1 MLDGILQAITPK
13 SWARVDEEAIKQ
25 KREEWLSQIPTTDTV
40 DGEEVEEK
48 IIVFF
53 EEAEE
58 VRAEPE
64 LGGLGPGLTGEYTL
78 YNFVVGRNEK
88 RWKMK
93 KRFSQF
99 HAFDSLFTDYL
110 KSLGVEESRLP
121 EMSPSLVKARTA
133 ALQDYMK
140 MLVEEKD
147 FVREP
152 MLRAFLK
159 LPMTREEATAVEQA
173 AVSGDGLL
181 TGYGS
186 YKSLFQRTREEKA
199 RGIHHTQKKE
209 LFAGPPTLAGV
220 NEVGA
225 AYAETSVHDQKG
237 EKKFVIE
244 IPLLRQLGLGAR
256 IKDIYGEDDIRG
268 QHSTYGN
275 KIKRQVE
282 KQQKEAGKKD
292 DFILAEPG
300 V

>member
-1 MLDGILQAITPK
+1 
-13 SWARVDEEAIKQ
+13 
-25 KREEWLSQIPTTDTV
+25 
-40 DGEEVEEK
+40 
-48 IIVFF
+48 
-53 EEAEE
+53 
-58 VRAEPE
+58 
-64 LGGLGPGLTGEYTL
+64 
-78 YNFVVGRNEK
+78 
-88 RWKMK
+88 
-93 KRFSQF
+93 
-99 HAFDSLFTDYL
+99 
-110 KSLGVEESRLP
+110 
-121 EMSPSLVKARTA
+121 MSPSLVKARTA
-133 ALQDYMK
+133 QLQDYMK

-159 LPMTREEATAVEQA
+159 LPVRDDGILRTLTELGWQMTREEATAVESA

-181 TGYGS
+181 TGFGS

-225 AYAETSVHDQKG
+225 AYAETSVYDKKG
-237 EKKFVIE
+237 DKKFVIE
-244 IPLLRQLGLGAR
+244 IPFLRQLGLGAR

-282 KQQKEAGKKD
+282 KQQNEAGKKED